1 MALSFL
7 PKLQA
12 QKTFNISPAEL
23 YERFDKL
30 AEQNP
35 QWREEAQNY
44 LFELLKYQHQIDASD
59 LDLGGPGCGEK
70 IWYRVYGTKSPAP
83 KFGRVGELETAFIVL
98 SILNDRQKQK
108 FYKFKSVDFSFSI
121 KLQQDAAKETRFRGT
136 IYLEQSSLA
145 ANFRKINTEVFPI
158 NSLGIPLPIIKRL
171 NLKYEKFG
179 LTLVTGLTGSGKS
192 TTLDSIIDMNN
203 HGNNG
208 HIVIVGNPIEYIHD
222 SDKCIVRHREVGN
235 DVISFQNGI
244 IESLRQ
250 DPDIVI
256 IGEIRDAEEI
266 ASLLEITDSGHK
278 TFSTLHTNSAI
289 DSLNRIIAEFPP
301 REQDRIRI
309 RLAET
314 LSIVI
319 SQKLVPG
326 LDGKRVLAKEI
337 LAVDSS
343 VKAAIINKNIGE
355 IYQMITEGSKKGMI
369 TMEQDLANLL
379 NKRKIS
385 LETALSYANNK
396 KRLKQLISR

>member
-7 PKLQA
+7 PKLLA
-12 QKTFNISPAEL
+12 QKTFNISPSEL
-23 YERFDKL
+23 YKKFDKL
-30 AEQNP
+30 AAENS
-35 QWREEAQNY
+35 QWCQEAQNY
-44 LFELLKYQHQIDASD
+44 LFSLLQYQHQIDASD
-59 LDLGGPGCGEK
+59 LDLGGPGCGGK

-83 KFGRVGELETAFIVL
+83 EFGKIDELESAFVVL
-98 SILNDRQKQK
+98 SILNKQQKER
-108 FYKFKSVDFSFSI
+108 FYKNKSLDFSFSI
-121 KLQQDAAKETRFRGT
+121 KLHDEDTKETRFRGT

-145 ANFRKINTEVFPI
+145 ANFRKINTFVFPI
-158 NSLGIPLPIIKRL
+158 ESLGFAEPIVKRL
-171 NLKYEKFG
+171 NLQYEKFG

-203 HGNNG
+203 HSNNG
-208 HIVIVGNPIEYIHD
+208 HIVIVGNPIEYIHT
-222 SDKCIVRHREVGN
+222 SEKCIVRHREVGT
-235 DVISFQNGI
+235 DVISFQKGI

-250 DPDIVI
+250 DPDIVV
-256 IGEIRDAEEI
+256 IGEIRDADEI
-266 ASLLEITDSGHK
+266 ATLLEITDSGHK

-326 LDGKRVLAKEI
+326 LDGKLVLAKEI

-343 VKAAIINKNIGE
+343 VRAAIINKNIGE

-379 NKRKIS
+379 NRRKIS
-385 LETALSYANNK
+385 LEAALNYANNK

>member
-23 YERFDKL
+23 YERFDKI

>member
-1 MALSFL
+1 
-7 PKLQA
+7 
-12 QKTFNISPAEL
+12 
-23 YERFDKL
+23 
-30 AEQNP
+30 
-35 QWREEAQNY
+35 
-44 LFELLKYQHQIDASD
+44 
-59 LDLGGPGCGEK
+59 
-70 IWYRVYGTKSPAP
+70 
-83 KFGRVGELETAFIVL
+83 
-98 SILNDRQKQK
+98 
-108 FYKFKSVDFSFSI
+108 
-121 KLQQDAAKETRFRGT
+121 
-136 IYLEQSSLA
+136 
-145 ANFRKINTEVFPI
+145 
-158 NSLGIPLPIIKRL
+158 L
-171 NLKYEKFG
+171 NLQYEKFG

-203 HGNNG
+203 HSNNG
-208 HIVIVGNPIEYIHD
+208 HIVIVGNPIEYIHT
-222 SDKCIVRHREVGN
+222 SEKCIVRHREVGT
-235 DVISFQNGI
+235 DVISFQKGI

-250 DPDIVI
+250 DPDIVV
-256 IGEIRDAEEI
+256 IGEIRDADEI
-266 ASLLEITDSGHK
+266 ATLLEITDSGHK

-326 LDGKRVLAKEI
+326 LDGKLVLAKEI

-343 VKAAIINKNIGE
+343 VRAAIINKNIGE

-379 NKRKIS
+379 NRRKIS
-385 LETALSYANNK
+385 LEAALNYANNK